1 VRETTC
7 IQVAT
12 RKSMEQISGALV
24 GIGLVLSAVF
34 LPMAFFGGSTG
45 VIYRQFSITMVSAMT
60 LSVLVALIF
69 TPALCA
75 TMLKPPEKGH
85 HEKRGF
91 FGWFNRHF
99 DRGNRKYE
107 HGVVR
112 VVNNTGRYLIVFVV
126 IIGLMALLFT
136 RIPKSFLPD
145 EDQGI
150 LFAQVTTPPGATTER
165 AEKVLAEVTDYFL
178 NDEKEAVDGAF
189 TVSGFSFAG
198 RGQTSGVLFVRLKP
212 WADRPGARNRVQA
225 VAARAN
231 QRFKQIADAQAIAFA
246 PPPVLGTRQCQRLR
260 LRTARPRQPR
270 SRQAAASARPTA
282 RHGAKGCAP

>member
-1 VRETTC
+1 MAQRP
-7 IQVAT
+7 
-12 RKSMEQISGALV
+12 GARV
-24 GIGLVLSAVF
+24 GIPRVLPAFF

-75 TMLKPPEKGH
+75 TLLKPPEKGQ

-99 DRGNRKYE
+99 ERGNRTYE
-107 HGVVR
+107 RGVVR
-112 VVNNTGRYLIVFVV
+112 AVNHSRRYLLMFVLIV
-126 IIGLMALLFT
+126 GMMALLFA

-145 EDQGI
+145 EDQGL
-150 LFAQVTTPPGATTER
+150 LFAQVITPPGATKER

-178 NDEKEAVDGAF
+178 NDEKQAVDGAF
-189 TVSGFSFAG
+189 TVSGYSFAG

-212 WADRPGARNRVQA
+212 WAERRLARTRV
-225 VAARAN
+225 
-231 QRFKQIADAQAIAFA
+231 
-246 PPPVLGTRQCQRLR
+246 G
-260 LRTARPRQPR
+260 
-270 SRQAAASARPTA
+270 
-282 RHGAKGCAP
+282 